1 MHSHFNDPVVFSLE
15 PKETTQQPIKQPFLS
30 VMSYMHQ
37 KSIELGVHGL
47 LHPHLLL
54 SLECLQSNEEKFT
67 TGVYSGHKPKLMRL
81 EQCVLAPIHIM
92 KFAFDL
98 NGSSAGLSAATDY
111 TCQY

>member
-1 MHSHFNDPVVFSLE
+1 MYIGSYIHICFYLWSVFRVN
-15 PKETTQQPIKQPFLS
+15 Q
-30 VMSYMHQ
+30 
-37 KSIELGVHGL
+37 
-47 LHPHLLL
+47 
-54 SLECLQSNEEKFT
+54 EKFT
-67 TGVYSGHKPKLMRL
+67 TDVYSGHKPKLMHL

>member
-1 MHSHFNDPVVFSLE
+1 MH
-15 PKETTQQPIKQPFLS
+15 
-30 VMSYMHQ
+30 
-37 KSIELGVHGL
+37 
-47 LHPHLLL
+47 
-54 SLECLQSNEEKFT
+54 
-67 TGVYSGHKPKLMRL
+67 L